1 LKVLVAKN
9 LMTEAQVDGKME
21 GVLTTLREEATAA
34 KQAMGVEVDNKI
46 AAAAGNGLTEAQV
59 NINKVSERVGDVELE
74 LGMDKGKAR
83 SFRDVERALGM
94 DGQGRAR
101 NLREMEEKLQH
112 ERRRR
117 RALEEVLEMNDGKS
131 DSLDGFTFNQQ
142 MISNDVIDGQR
153 RLHRRINNLGHHV
166 GLDDG
171 ERSWP
176 DREF

>member
-1 LKVLVAKN
+1 
-9 LMTEAQVDGKME
+9 MDGKME

-59 NINKVSERVGDVELE
+59 DISKVSERVGDVELE

-83 SFRDVERALGM
+83 SFRDVERALRALGM

-112 ERRRR
+112 ERHRRR
-117 RALEEVLEMNDGKS
+117 TLEEVLEMNDGKS
-131 DSLDGFTFNQQ
+131 DSLDGFTLNQQ

-153 RLHRRINNLGHHV
+153 RLHRRSNNLAHHV
-166 GLDDG
+166 GLNDG